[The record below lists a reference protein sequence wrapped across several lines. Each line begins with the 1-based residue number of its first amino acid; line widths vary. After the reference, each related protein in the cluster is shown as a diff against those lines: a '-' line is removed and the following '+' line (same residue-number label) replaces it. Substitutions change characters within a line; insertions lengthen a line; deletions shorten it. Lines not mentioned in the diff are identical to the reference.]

1 MKIKLIMHFTS
12 FTLKVILFPEGKKE
26 SLTNQDGVR
35 YFCEDERYQ
44 ALPGFEPEVIIMT
57 IEDFRNVF

>member
-35 YFCEDERYQ
+35 YVCADKLYQ
-44 ALPGFEPEVIIMT
+44 TLPGLKSEVMVMT

>member
-12 FTLKVILFPEGKKE
+12 FTLKVILFPEGKE
-26 SLTNQDGVR
+26 EFLTNQDGVR
-35 YFCEDERYQ
+35 YFCADELYQ
-44 ALPGFEPEVIIMT
+44 TLPGFESEVMVMT